1 MVNARIYIAV
11 GVAGALVLAYFIGDH
26 VGYKDAVADYSVQAA
41 DLAQKA
47 KKKQAI
53 EQIAVNDLAD
63 QYYKAQEREHEKSIE
78 VDALKRAL
86 RERDSMASNDDAPYR
101 LFNEAANS
109 ANLPDNPRTQAPDAE
124 RDSLDAIQYSVA
136 EFNRVAQKA
145 NTLTAII
152 AASEC
157 FKPP

>member
-1 MVNARIYIAV
+1 VNARIYIAV
-11 GVAGALVLAYFIGDH
+11 GVAGALVLAYLAGSHIG
-26 VGYKDAVADYSVQAA
+26 YSDAVADYSVEAA
-41 DLAQKA
+41 ILADES

-63 QYYKAQEREHEKSIE
+63 QFYKAQENEREKSIE

-86 RERDSMASNDDAPYR
+86 RRKRSMASGSDSPYR

-109 ANLPDNPRTQAPDAE
+109 ANLPDNPRTRLPDAE
-124 RDSLDAIQYSVA
+124 RDSLDAIQYSVG
-136 EFNRVAQKA
+136 EYNRVAKKV
-145 NTLTAII
+145 NTLIGII
-152 AASEC
+152 SGSEC